1 MPKPRKPGGQSALL
15 IALVYAACGF
25 LWILLSDRA
34 AELLIDNQSALG
46 IVQTYKGWF
55 FILGTAL
62 LLYVFVRRQL
72 SRTHDA
78 AVTAERQ
85 AEKVMEL
92 MRALPL
98 AVQGYDEN
106 RRVVLW
112 NAASEQLYGF
122 REDEA
127 MGRLLEDLIIPP
139 AMRPF
144 VIEAVQGWI
153 ERDEAIPAGELTLLR
168 KSGAPVEVYSS
179 HLMSLQTDGSRIMFC
194 LDIDLSELKRAE
206 RELKEKERVLRL
218 TLEATNDGIWDYRLD
233 TEEFKCSSRWADML
247 GLRREDVSS
256 KGCQCM
262 LMMHPED
269 RAGTGAALEEYLAGR
284 TESYSAEFRLPH
296 EDGGWRWIYSRG
308 RIVERDEAGRPLRLI
323 GAHTDITELK
333 QTQQR
338 LLEAKEQ
345 AENASRAKSEFLA
358 NMSHELRTPLNGLM
372 GMLQLLSMG
381 SLEGEEREYV
391 DTALASGRSLL
402 AIIGDVLDFSKLDAG
417 IMDVASEPFDL
428 RETLD
433 TVIGNFT
440 IITKDK
446 GLSLELDVA
455 PGVPNV
461 LVGDPGRLRQI
472 LFNLIGN
479 ALKFT
484 EQGSVRLSVSPL
496 PGTRELF
503 RVLFVVSDTGIGIP
517 ENRLEDIFGAFTQ
530 VDGSFAR
537 RFQGAGLGLGIV
549 RRLTRLLG
557 GGVSV
562 DSELGK
568 GTSFYVSLPF
578 VRTGPGMRPESSA
591 RREHCLINRPLRIL
605 VAEDDRVNQILARK
619 MVERLGHEA
628 TCVSNGRQAL
638 EALRAG
644 KYDCVL
650 MDVQMPV
657 MDGLAATR
665 AIRQDA
671 ELGAMRIVPILAL
684 TAHAMSGH
692 KDKFLAAG
700 MDGYLPKPVD
710 MNILADKLA
719 EICEGGRKARL

>member
-1 MPKPRKPGGQSALL
+1 
-15 IALVYAACGF
+15 
-25 LWILLSDRA
+25 
-34 AELLIDNQSALG
+34 
-46 IVQTYKGWF
+46 
-55 FILGTAL
+55 
-62 LLYVFVRRQL
+62 
-72 SRTHDA
+72 
-78 AVTAERQ
+78 
-85 AEKVMEL
+85 
-92 MRALPL
+92 
-98 AVQGYDEN
+98 
-106 RRVVLW
+106 
-112 NAASEQLYGF
+112 
-122 REDEA
+122 
-127 MGRLLEDLIIPP
+127 
-139 AMRPF
+139 
-144 VIEAVQGWI
+144 
-153 ERDEAIPAGELTLLR
+153 
-168 KSGAPVEVYSS
+168 
-179 HLMSLQTDGSRIMFC
+179 
-194 LDIDLSELKRAE
+194 
-206 RELKEKERVLRL
+206 
-218 TLEATNDGIWDYRLD
+218 
-233 TEEFKCSSRWADML
+233 
-247 GLRREDVSS
+247 
-256 KGCQCM
+256 
-262 LMMHPED
+262 
-269 RAGTGAALEEYLAGR
+269 
-284 TESYSAEFRLPH
+284 
-296 EDGGWRWIYSRG
+296 
-308 RIVERDEAGRPLRLI
+308 
-323 GAHTDITELK
+323 
-333 QTQQR
+333 
-338 LLEAKEQ
+338 
-345 AENASRAKSEFLA
+345 
-358 NMSHELRTPLNGLM
+358 
-372 GMLQLLSMG
+372 
-381 SLEGEEREYV
+381 
-391 DTALASGRSLL
+391 
-402 AIIGDVLDFSKLDAG
+402 
-417 IMDVASEPFDL
+417 
-428 RETLD
+428 
-433 TVIGNFT
+433 
-440 IITKDK
+440 
-446 GLSLELDVA
+446 VA

-503 RVLFVVSDTGIGIP
+503 RILFVVSDTGIGIP

-650 MDVQMPV
+650 MDVQMPI
-657 MDGLAATR
+657 MDGLSATR
-665 AIRQDA
+665 AIRQDTD
-671 ELGAMRIVPILAL
+671 LGAMRIVPILAL

-710 MNILADKLA
+710 INVLADKLA
-719 EICEGGRKARL
+719 EICEGGRKARQ

>member
-15 IALVYAACGF
+15 IALAYAACGF

-34 AELLIDNQSALG
+34 AELIIDNQRTLG

-62 LLYVFVRRQL
+62 ALYFFVRRQL

-78 AVTAERQ
+78 AVTAEKQ
-85 AEKVMEL
+85 IEKVMAL

-98 AVQGYDEN
+98 AVQGYDEE

-112 NAASEQLYGF
+112 NPASEQLYGF

-127 MGRLLEDLIIPP
+127 MGRHLEDLIIPP

-153 ERDEAIPAGELTLLR
+153 ERDEAIPPAELTLLR
-168 KSGAPVEVYSS
+168 KNGAPVEVYSS
-179 HLMSLQTDGSRIMFC
+179 HLMSSQTDGSRIMFC
-194 LDIDLSELKRAE
+194 LDINLSELKRAE

-233 TEEFKCSSRWADML
+233 TEEFRCSSRWATML
-247 GLRREDVSS
+247 GRRREDISP

-269 RAGTGAALEEYLAGR
+269 RAGTGAALEKYLAGHG
-284 TESYSAEFRLPH
+284 ESYSAEFRLPH
-296 EDGGWRWIYSRG
+296 ADGDWRWIYSRG
-308 RIVERDEAGRPLRLI
+308 RIVERDGEGRPLRLI

-338 LLEAKEQ
+338 YLEAKEQ

-428 RETLD
+428 RETLE

-446 GLSLELDVA
+446 GLDLELDVA

-503 RVLFVVSDTGIGIP
+503 RILFVVSDTGIGIP

-650 MDVQMPV
+650 MDVQMPI
-657 MDGLAATR
+657 MDGLSATR
-665 AIRQDA
+665 AIRQDTD
-671 ELGAMRIVPILAL
+671 LGAMRIVPILAL

-710 MNILADKLA
+710 INVLADKLA
-719 EICEGGRKARL
+719 EICEGGRKARQ

>member
-15 IALVYAACGF
+15 IALAYAACGF

-34 AELLIDNQSALG
+34 AELIIDNQRTLG

-62 LLYVFVRRQL
+62 ALYFFVRRQL

-78 AVTAERQ
+78 AVTAEKQ
-85 AEKVMEL
+85 IEKVMAL

-98 AVQGYDEN
+98 AVQGYDEE

-112 NAASEQLYGF
+112 NPASEQLYGF

-127 MGRLLEDLIIPP
+127 MGRHLEDLIIPP

-153 ERDEAIPAGELTLLR
+153 ERDEAIPPAELTLLR
-168 KSGAPVEVYSS
+168 KNGAPVEVYSS
-179 HLMSLQTDGSRIMFC
+179 HLMSSQTDGSRIMFC
-194 LDIDLSELKRAE
+194 LDINLSELKRAE

-233 TEEFKCSSRWADML
+233 TEEFRCSSRWATML

-256 KGCQCM
+256 KGCQCI

-269 RAGTGAALEEYLAGR
+269 RAGTGAALENYLAGR
-284 TESYSAEFRLPH
+284 SESYSAEFRLPH
-296 EDGGWRWIYSRG
+296 ADGDWRWIYSRG
-308 RIVERDEAGRPLRLI
+308 RIVERDGEGRPLRLI

-338 LLEAKEQ
+338 YLEAKEQ

-428 RETLD
+428 RETLE

-446 GLSLELDVA
+446 GLDLELDVA

-503 RVLFVVSDTGIGIP
+503 RILFVVSDTGIGIP

-650 MDVQMPV
+650 MDVQMPI
-657 MDGLAATR
+657 MDGLSATR
-665 AIRQDA
+665 AIRQDTD
-671 ELGAMRIVPILAL
+671 LGAMRIVPILAL

-710 MNILADKLA
+710 INVLADKLA
-719 EICEGGRKARL
+719 EICEGGRKARQ